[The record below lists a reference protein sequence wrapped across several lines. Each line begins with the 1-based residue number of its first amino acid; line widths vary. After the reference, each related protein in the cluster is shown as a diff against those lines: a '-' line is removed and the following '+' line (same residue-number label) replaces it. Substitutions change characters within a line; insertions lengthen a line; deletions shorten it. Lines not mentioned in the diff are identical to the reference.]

1 MAIELDGAI
10 CTILPQ
16 EIVIHPNR
24 KTGREITITQVD
36 QEVTRQ
42 YYLLGLKLPFRLRVA
57 FSDIASIAL
66 NRTDVAVYRGTSLE
80 EKVRW
85 SLISWNVS
93 EPQFFVGEERPGF
106 RHNIVLTTNQGKS
119 ITIASGTITWEGLEK
134 GATIS
139 PGIEELER
147 RLRQMGQL
155 PQTV

>member
-24 KTGREITITQVD
+24 KTGWKTTISQVD
-36 QEVTRQ
+36 QEVVRQ
-42 YYLLGLKLPFRLRVA
+42 YYLLGLKLPFRLKVA
-57 FSDIASIAL
+57 FPDITSIEL
-66 NRTDVAVYRGTSLE
+66 IRTDVAVYRGTSLE

-93 EPQFFVGEERPGF
+93 EPQLFVGEERSGF
-106 RHNIVLTTNQGKS
+106 RHDIVLTTNQGKS
-119 ITIASGTITWEGLEK
+119 ITIASGTATWENLEQ

-147 RLRQMGQL
+147 RLRQM
-155 PQTV
+155 V